1 MLKSARTD
9 GRAMV
14 RRQSQRVPVFS
25 PRFWSRCA
33 RRARPD
39 RQRPRQVVPARNAI
53 CEGSCLDNAAPRAP
67 PSQVHAE
74 STTPV
79 LAGRV
84 PHGELLQSKHADP
97 AAEGRGW
104 RPRSS
109 GGKPGSLERST
120 AGAVP
125 GRLHSLRCGSRP
137 TLLDKHVGVR
147 DRYGRKLPARRT
159 RCPLNGASQPRAEFL
174 SGADVVLQRI
184 RRPPARL

>member
-1 MLKSARTD
+1 MGARWYAARANEFLCFRRDPGLDALGEPDQIDSAQDRL
-9 GRAMV
+9 
-14 RRQSQRVPVFS
+14 
-25 PRFWSRCA
+25 C
-33 RRARPD
+33 RRATRSAKD
-39 RQRPRQVVPARNAI
+39 RVWTMQPHGHRPRK
-53 CEGSCLDNAAPRAP
+53 ST
-67 PSQVHAE
+67 PSQQ
-74 STTPV
+74 TPV